1 MIGKLLISELQGA
14 CKTGLSCLHT
24 AFTLQEAIVTS
35 LEAGNNCFVAFYD
48 VTKAFDSVWID
59 DLFRQVYSSG
69 IAGKTWRIL
78 YHSYVDFQCCIK
90 IQGHFSDWYSLSRGI
105 HQAGFMSLLK
115 YTVFIN
121 FLLVQLKS
129 SGHSCKIYH
138 LPSAPVGYADDLASG
153 SVNEY
158 KLNQVMRI
166 VYRHGCT

>member
-24 AFTLQEAIVTS
+24 AFALQEAIAMS
-35 LEAGNNCFVAFYD
+35 LEAGNNCFEAFYD

-69 IAGKTWRIL
+69 ITGKTWRIL
-78 YHSYVDFQCCIK
+78 YRSYVDFQCCVK

-105 HQAGFMSLLK
+105 HQGGFMSLLK

-121 FLLVQLKS
+121 LLLFQLKS
-129 SGHSCKIYH
+129 SGHCCKIYH

-153 SVNEY
+153 SVN
-158 KLNQVMRI
+158 
-166 VYRHGCT
+166 